1 MANKSTQNSAFRKTN
16 SSNNPNRP
24 DKDKGK
30 GFFRSK
36 ATIKRLNMYRDKPD
50 LEQMRKIPTDPKAG
64 RIEPDRR
71 WFGNTRQL
79 DQKELHKYMSALEN
93 QAKEKGSGHSILIKG
108 RKLPLSL
115 LKTQDVKSQAV

>member
-1 MANKSTQNSAFRKTN
+1 MTKGTGTIRSTTLRKKSQKGNLANKSTQNSAFRKTN
-16 SSNNPNRP
+16 SSQNPNRP

-79 DQKELHKYMSALEN
+79 D
-93 QAKEKGSGHSILIKG
+93 
-108 RKLPLSL
+108 
-115 LKTQDVKSQAV
+115 